1 MTHYLKS
8 VTNSRK
14 YMNTIY
20 CANIVVI
27 SLFIVLSII
36 MLIQHIIEK
45 QNVKITVTNIMFIAI
60 SLFIAREIAIYFPI
74 CGSY

>member
-1 MTHYLKS
+1 
-8 VTNSRK
+8 
-14 YMNTIY
+14 
-20 CANIVVI
+20 
-27 SLFIVLSII
+27 

-45 QNVKITVTNIMFIAI
+45 QNIKITAINIMLIAI

>member
-1 MTHYLKS
+1 MTRYLKS

-27 SLFIVLSII
+27 SLFIVFSII

-45 QNVKITVTNIMFIAI
+45 QNIKITAINIMLIAI

>member
-27 SLFIVLSII
+27 SLFVVLSII
-36 MLIQHIIEK
+36 MLMQHIIEK
-45 QNVKITVTNIMFIAI
+45 QNIKITVTNIMFIVI

>member
-45 QNVKITVTNIMFIAI
+45 QNIKITVINIMFISI

-74 CGSY
+74 CGLY